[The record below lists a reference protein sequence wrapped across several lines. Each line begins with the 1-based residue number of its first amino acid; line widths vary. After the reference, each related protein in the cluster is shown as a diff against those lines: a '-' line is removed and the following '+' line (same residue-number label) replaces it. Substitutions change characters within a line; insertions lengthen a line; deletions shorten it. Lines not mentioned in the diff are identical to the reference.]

1 MYILIILILGL
12 TLRLI
17 SLNQSLWLDEG
28 TTALVAKMSLG
39 NIFTKFLPGDFHPP
53 LYYLI
58 LKYWTDVFGNS
69 EVSLRIPSII
79 FGLGTVVLTYLI
91 GKKLFDKKVGLLAGV
106 LMTTSGLAIYYSQ
119 EARMYGLAAFL
130 VAGAIYLFVQKKWI
144 FFSVVLA
151 LIGLTDYISLFI
163 VPVFFVI
170 GFKYWK
176 KLALS
181 LVPLI
186 LSFALWLPIFIR
198 QITSGLTVEGSGWWN
213 ILGQPTL
220 KNLAL
225 IPVKFMLGRISFENK
240 SLYGAIAILVA
251 LLFGFLIYKTRK
263 SSKLLWAWLVFP
275 IVLGVIVSFKVPTL
289 TYFRFLFCLGPFY
302 LLLAKG
308 VFETG
313 KAAKMFMAI
322 LILLNL
328 VTSGYYLTS
337 PKFQREDWR
346 GVVEFIESNRAENSI
361 TIFPGGSNTEA
372 YLYYAPDAKI
382 AGPGGI
388 REGYNQIWLMDYLS
402 SIFDTKGAAKSN
414 VEALGYGQEASYRFR
429 GVGQIYLY
437 ENSN

>member
-1 MYILIILILGL
+1 MIYLILILGSL
-12 TLRLI
+12 LRLI

-58 LKYWTDVFGNS
+58 LKYWTLLVGNS
-69 EVSLRIPSII
+69 EIALRAPSII
-79 FGLGTVVLTYLI
+79 FGLGTIILTYFI
-91 GKKLFDKKVGLLAGV
+91 GKKLFDKKVGLLAGA
-106 LMTTSGLAIYYSQ
+106 LMATSGLAIYYSQ
-119 EARMYGLAAFL
+119 EARMYGLAAFF
-130 VAGAIYLFVQKKWI
+130 VASAIYLFLEKKWLL
-144 FFSVVLA
+144 FSIVLA
-151 LIGLTDYISLFI
+151 LIGLTDYISLFVI
-163 VPVFFVI
+163 PVFFVI

-181 LVPLI
+181 LIPLI

-198 QITSGLTVEGSGWWN
+198 QITSGLAVEGSGWWN
-213 ILGQPTL
+213 ILGQPTI

-240 SLYGAIAILVA
+240 SLYAVVAVLVG
-251 LLFGFLIYKTRK
+251 LLFGFLIYKAGKASR
-263 SSKLLWAWLVFP
+263 LLWAWLVLP
-275 IVLGVIVSFKVPTL
+275 IVLGLVVSFKVPTL
-289 TYFRFLFCLGPFY
+289 TYFRFLFSLAPFY

-313 KAAKMFMAI
+313 KAGKIFMGT

-328 VTSGYYLTS
+328 VTSGYYLIS
-337 PKFQREDWR
+337 PRFQREDWR
-346 GVVEFIESNRAENSI
+346 GAAKFIESNKAENSI
-361 TIFPGGSNTEA
+361 TIFPGSSNMEA

-382 AGPGGI
+382 AGPEGI
-388 REGYNQIWLMDYLS
+388 EAGYNQIWLMDYLS

-414 VEALGYGQEASYRFR
+414 VEALGYREKASYRFR
-429 GVGQIYLY
+429 GVGQINLY